1 MLIDNLTT
9 LFLVHTLPRN
19 RPYLLTIE
27 VSFSLPLLACVEWNA
42 KTKIVKRT
50 NYPALIF
57 VILIIDCIA
66 KADHWQYILVETL
79 YFPCQVI
86 LQLWKHIAIRDS

>member
-9 LFLVHTLPRN
+9 LYLVHTLPRN
-19 RPYLLTIE
+19 KSYLLTFE
-27 VSFSLPLLACVEWNA
+27 ASFPLPLLACVEWNE

-50 NYPALIF
+50 NNPALIF
-57 VILIIDCIA
+57 VILIIECLA
-66 KADHWQYILVETL
+66 KADHWKYILVETL

-86 LQLWKHIAIRDS
+86 LQPWKHIAIREY